1 MPEYFSSAEPSFDR
15 QKHRILMS
23 VALLLGVVGLYCIV
37 TLSEFPVAWFYLSV
51 LFAAESYVLSPV
63 LNDIL
68 RSSSSDSREVLRV
81 GDIGF
86 DLKRLNDEFSVFE
99 RVPLPSEDAPI
110 DYVVWGP
117 TGVFAIW
124 VKSLGGYVE
133 FDGVYLLNNNQPFAE
148 RSILDRTSDRALKL
162 RALLTDMLREP
173 IPVMPVLV
181 FSNPAILH
189 FGSKPFQGVFIIRR
203 RDLLPV
209 ILGQNEVGNCDLRRS
224 EERR

>member
-1 MPEYFSSAEPSFDR
+1 MPEYFSSARPSFDR

-86 DLKRLNDEFSVFE
+86 YLKKF
-99 RVPLPSEDAPI
+99 
-110 DYVVWGP
+110 
-117 TGVFAIW
+117 
-124 VKSLGGYVE
+124 
-133 FDGVYLLNNNQPFAE
+133 NN
-148 RSILDRTSDRALKL
+148 
-162 RALLTDMLREP
+162 
-173 IPVMPVLV
+173 
-181 FSNPAILH
+181 
-189 FGSKPFQGVFIIRR
+189 
-203 RDLLPV
+203 
-209 ILGQNEVGNCDLRRS
+209 
-224 EERR
+224 